1 MIITIDWQTIST
13 PEEFYSL
20 ILPQVEAPEWHGH
33 NLNALN
39 DSFVNGDINGKPPP
53 YKIKSIN
60 FSKAPENLL
69 EFKRGVMQVFI
80 DSATEHTGTEILI
93 K

>member
-1 MIITIDWQTIST
+1 MEIVIDWKNIST

-20 ILPQVEAPEWHGH
+20 FLPQVDAPGWHGH

-39 DSFVNGDINGKPPP
+39 DSLVTGDINGLNPP
-53 YKIKSIN
+53 YIITNLNVSKS
-60 FSKAPENLL
+60 PESIS
-69 EFKRGVMQVFI
+69 EFQRGVLNIFMN
-80 DSATEHTGTEILI
+80 SAIEYSGSEITI

>member
-1 MIITIDWQTIST
+1 MEILLDWKTISS

-20 ILPQVEAPEWHGH
+20 FLPQVDAPEWHGR

-39 DSFVNGDINGKPPP
+39 DSMVTGDINGLNPP
-53 YKIKSIN
+53 YRITNVNVSN
-60 FSKAPENLL
+60 APESIS
-69 EFKRGVMQVFI
+69 EFQRSVLDIFMN
-80 DSATEHTGTEILI
+80 SAIEYAGSEITI